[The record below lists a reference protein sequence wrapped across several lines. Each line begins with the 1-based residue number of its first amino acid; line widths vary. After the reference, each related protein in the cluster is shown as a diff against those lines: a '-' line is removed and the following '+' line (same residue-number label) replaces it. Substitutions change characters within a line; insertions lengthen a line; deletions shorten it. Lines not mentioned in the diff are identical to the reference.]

1 MVQVGEHKETLEA
14 GDSIYYNSDSPHGMI
29 AVGGKDCLFYAIV
42 LNPSGE
48 PIPVAPTDRITIAF
62 EDRKG
67 DKVAEFESV
76 GTASPTITIDA
87 EKSARFPEGVYGIL
101 AKFNSDNV
109 TTLLKNRK
117 VVVE

>member
-1 MVQVGEHKETLEA
+1 MNPAKQSPRMESDGTLRWYA
-14 GDSIYYNSDSPHGMI
+14 GDTFSLTF
-29 AVGGKDCLFYAIV
+29 AFTLKDA
-42 LNPSGE
+42 SGE
-48 PIPVAPTDRITIAF
+48 PIPVSPTDRITIAF

-67 DKVAEFESV
+67 AKVAEFESV

-87 EKSARFPEGVYGIL
+87 QKTANFPEGVYGIL